1 MTTERPLRF
10 ALVTAVVACLLLAAC
25 SSSSTPHAGQRSGP
39 AVHPT
44 IGSNAGASAISSDA
58 PASGGGTGGGSS
70 VDPCSLLTQAEV
82 DAAAGRPLGHGQRAG
97 ALEDCQW
104 STSDFTG
111 SVELDI
117 GDWSAIKAKSAQ
129 TGQPLT
135 SVPGVGDEA
144 LSLNVAGNA
153 AQLYVRKGST
163 GFLLLL
169 GGGQYIGSLP
179 DLGLAPEKVLAAAVL
194 GRL

>member
-1 MTTERPLRF
+1 MTTHRPLRF

-25 SSSSTPHAGQRSGP
+25 SSSSTPQAGQRSRP
-39 AVHPT
+39 AGHPT
-44 IGSNAGASAISSDA
+44 IGSNAGASTNSSDA

-82 DAAAGRPLGHGQRAG
+82 AAAAGRPLGHGQRAG
-97 ALEDCQW
+97 ALDDCQW
-104 STSDFTG
+104 STSDFAG
-111 SVELDI
+111 SVELNV

-135 SVPGVGDEA
+135 SVPGIGDEA

-153 AQLYVRKGST
+153 AQLFVRTGST

-169 GGGQYIGSLP
+169 GGGEYIGSLP
-179 DLGLAPEKVLAAAVL
+179 DLGLAAEKLLATAVL
-194 GRL
+194 GRR